1 MRPRKESVIPG
12 MNAQPVSIDSGESIG
27 DDVSW
32 GAGQDSY
39 YEVAPTPQTLRW
51 EVDWGLVFVEGVFIV
66 AEFEDGDLS
75 RSMDSGCREYDEE
88 S

>member
-1 MRPRKESVIPG
+1 VRPRKESVIPG

-39 YEVAPTPQTLRW
+39 YEVFLASPTLRW
-51 EVDWGLVFVEGVFIV
+51 EVNR
-66 AEFEDGDLS
+66 GD
-75 RSMDSGCREYDEE
+75 
-88 S
+88 

>member
-1 MRPRKESVIPG
+1 MKPRVESVIPG

-27 DDVSW
+27 DEISW

-39 YEVAPTPQTLRW
+39 YEVRACPTLRW
-51 EVDWGLVFVEGVFIV
+51 EVNGVVVFVEGVSVV

-75 RSMDSGCREYDEE
+75 GSMGSGCGEYDEK

>member
-39 YEVAPTPQTLRW
+39 YEVSPLPQP
-51 EVDWGLVFVEGVFIV
+51 
-66 AEFEDGDLS
+66 
-75 RSMDSGCREYDEE
+75 
-88 S
+88 